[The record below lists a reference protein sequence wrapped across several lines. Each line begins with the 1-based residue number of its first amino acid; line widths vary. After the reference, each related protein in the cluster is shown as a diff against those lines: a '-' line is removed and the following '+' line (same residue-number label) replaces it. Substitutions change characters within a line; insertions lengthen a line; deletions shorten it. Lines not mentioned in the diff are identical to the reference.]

1 MKSEVSK
8 KLAAAALLLALAL
21 VSFFPIAQKMSQPQ
35 TFSHAIESLDKKQE
49 TVLEL
54 TAASTAASAAI
65 TLLPG
70 DAATP
75 IADKLADLSGYF
87 LIVLCAIFLEK
98 YLLTIM
104 AGAAFR
110 VLLPLACV
118 LLAASL
124 FFYRDTLRM
133 IAKKLAL
140 FGLALVL
147 IIPTSVWVSDTIE
160 DTYRASI
167 DATVE
172 SAKQTTDAIGEAT
185 DDNADSDTKTG
196 LSGLFSKVT
205 EGISSAAT
213 AAVDKLKSVLNDFL
227 EALAVMLV
235 TSCLIPVL
243 VLVFFVW
250 LVKLFLGVDL
260 PAPRLPA
267 RAKSPAANGSES
279 GEHGAE
285 P

>member
-75 IADKLADLSGYF
+75 IAEKLADLSGYF

-98 YLLTIM
+98 YLLTIT

-124 FFYRDTLRM
+124 FFCRDTLRM

-147 IIPTSVWVSDTIE
+147 IIPTSVWVSDTLE
-160 DTYRASI
+160 DTYRASSG
-167 DATVE
+167 ATIE

-196 LSGLFSKVT
+196 LFSKVT

-213 AAVDKLKSVLNDFL
+213 AAVDKLKHVLNDFL

-260 PAPRLPA
+260 PAPRLRA

-279 GEHGAE
+279 GEHGAK

>member
-8 KLAAAALLLALAL
+8 KIVAAALLLALAL
-21 VSFFPIAQKMSQPQ
+21 VSFFPVAQKMSQPQ

-75 IADKLADLSGYF
+75 IAEKLADLSGYF

-124 FFYRDTLRM
+124 FFCRDTLR
-133 IAKKLAL
+133 ALSKKLAL
-140 FGLALVL
+140 FALAVVL
-147 IIPTSVWVSDTIE
+147 IIPTSIFLSDSIE
-160 DTYRASI
+160 ATYRASI

-172 SAKQTTDAIGEAT
+172 SAMQTTEAIGKAT
-185 DDNADSDTKTG
+185 DENTDSEAKSG

-213 AAVDKLKSVLNDFL
+213 DAVDKLKSVLNDFL

>member
-70 DAATP
+70 DTATP

-196 LSGLFSKVT
+196 LFSKVT

-213 AAVDKLKSVLNDFL
+213 DAVDKLKSVLNDFL

-250 LVKLFLGVDL
+250 LLKLFLGVDA
-260 PAPRLPA
+260 PAPRLRA

-279 GEHGAE
+279 GKHGAE

>member
-1 MKSEVSK
+1 MHSVTTK
-8 KLAAAALLLALAL
+8 KAALAALLVLAALLSIFAVGKRASDPAYHQASIDALA
-21 VSFFPIAQKMSQPQ
+21 
-35 TFSHAIESLDKKQE
+35 EKQE

-75 IADKLADLSGYF
+75 IAEKLADLSGYF

-98 YLLTIM
+98 YLLTVM

-110 VLLPLACV
+110 VLLPLACL

-124 FFYRDTLRM
+124 FFCRDTLR
-133 IAKKLAL
+133 ALSKKLAL
-140 FGLALVL
+140 FALAVVL
-147 IIPTSVWVSDTIE
+147 IIPTSIFLSDSIE
-160 DTYRASI
+160 TTYRASI

-172 SAKQTTDAIGEAT
+172 SAMQTTEAIGKAT
-185 DDNADSDTKTG
+185 DENADSEAKGG

-205 EGISSAAT
+205 EGVSSAAT
-213 AAVDKLKSVLNDFL
+213 AAVDKLKHVLNDFL

-250 LVKLFLGVDL
+250 LLKLFLGVDA
-260 PAPRLPA
+260 PAPRL
-267 RAKSPAANGSES
+267 RAHAKPQVPDERQ
-279 GEHGAE
+279 E

>member
-21 VSFFPIAQKMSQPQ
+21 VSFFPVAQKMSQPQ

-98 YLLTIM
+98 YLLTIT

-110 VLLPLACV
+110 VLLPLACL

-124 FFYRDTLRM
+124 FFCRDTLRM

-167 DATVE
+167 GATIE

-196 LSGLFSKVT
+196 LFSKVT

-213 AAVDKLKSVLNDFL
+213 AAVDKLKHVLNDFL

-260 PAPRLPA
+260 PAPRLRA

-279 GEHGAE
+279 GEHGAK

>member
-8 KLAAAALLLALAL
+8 KIAAAALLLTLAL
-21 VSFFPIAQKMSQPQ
+21 VAFFPVAQKMSQPQ

-75 IADKLADLSGYF
+75 IAEKLADLSGYF

-110 VLLPLACV
+110 VLLPLACL

-124 FFYRDTLRM
+124 FFCRDTLR
-133 IAKKLAL
+133 ALSKKLAL
-140 FGLALVL
+140 FALAVVL
-147 IIPTSVWVSDTIE
+147 IIPTSIFLSDSIE
-160 DTYRASI
+160 ATYRASI

-172 SAKQTTDAIGEAT
+172 SAMQTTDAIGEAT

-196 LSGLFSKVT
+196 LFSKVT

-213 AAVDKLKSVLNDFL
+213 AAVDKLKHVLNDFL

-250 LVKLFLGVDL
+250 LVKLFLGVDA
-260 PAPRLPA
+260 PAPRLRA

-279 GEHGAE
+279 GEHGAK

>member
-8 KLAAAALLLALAL
+8 KIVAAALLLALAL
-21 VSFFPIAQKMSQPQ
+21 VSFFPVAQKMSQPQ

-75 IADKLADLSGYF
+75 IAEKLADLSGYF

-98 YLLTIM
+98 YLLTIT

-110 VLLPLACV
+110 VLIPLALA
-118 LLAASL
+118 LLALSL
-124 FFYRDTLRM
+124 FTCRDMLR
-133 IAKKLAL
+133 ALSKKLLL
-140 FGLALVL
+140 FSLAIVLV
-147 IIPTSVWVSDTIE
+147 IPTSVWVSDSIE
-160 DTYRASI
+160 STYRASI
-167 DATVE
+167 NASIE
-172 SAKQTTDAIGEAT
+172 SARQAT
-185 DDNADSDTKTG
+185 DTINGQAGESTDEDAKAG
-196 LSGLFSKVT
+196 LSGFFSKVT
-205 EGISSAAT
+205 EGVSSTVST
-213 AAVDKLKSVLNDFL
+213 AVEQLKHVLNSFL

-250 LVKLFLGVDL
+250 FVKLLLGAQL
-260 PAPRLPA
+260 PPPRLSAP
-267 RAKSPAANGSES
+267 KAADAPDNDQNQ
-279 GEHGAE
+279 
-285 P
+285 

>member
-21 VSFFPIAQKMSQPQ
+21 VSFFPVAQKMSQPQ

-54 TAASTAASAAI
+54 TAASTTASAAI

-75 IADKLADLSGYF
+75 IAEKLADLSGYF

-124 FFYRDTLRM
+124 FFCRDTLR
-133 IAKKLAL
+133 ALSKKLAL
-140 FGLALVL
+140 FALAVVL

-167 DATVE
+167 DATIE

-196 LSGLFSKVT
+196 LFSKVT

-213 AAVDKLKSVLNDFL
+213 AAVDKLKHVLNDFL

-250 LVKLFLGVDL
+250 LLKLFLGVDA

-279 GEHGAE
+279 GKHGAK

>member
-8 KLAAAALLLALAL
+8 KIVAAALLLALAL
-21 VSFFPIAQKMSQPQ
+21 VSFFPVAQKMSQPQ

-75 IADKLADLSGYF
+75 IAEKLADLSGYF

-124 FFYRDTLRM
+124 FFCRDTLR
-133 IAKKLAL
+133 ALSKKLAL
-140 FGLALVL
+140 FALAVVL

-167 DATVE
+167 GATIE

-185 DDNADSDTKTG
+185 DDNADSDTKT
-196 LSGLFSKVT
+196 GLFSKVT

>member
-21 VSFFPIAQKMSQPQ
+21 VSFFPVAQKMSQPQ

-54 TAASTAASAAI
+54 TAASTTASAAI

-75 IADKLADLSGYF
+75 IAEKLADLSGYF

-124 FFYRDTLRM
+124 FFCRDTLR
-133 IAKKLAL
+133 ALSKKLAL
-140 FGLALVL
+140 FALAVVL

-167 DATVE
+167 DATIE

-196 LSGLFSKVT
+196 LFSKVT

-213 AAVDKLKSVLNDFL
+213 AAVDKLKHVLNDFL

-260 PAPRLPA
+260 PAPRLRA

-279 GEHGAE
+279 GEHGAK

>member
-1 MKSEVSK
+1 MKTFFKSNIAK
-8 KLAAAALLLALAL
+8 IAALLLLGVL
-21 VSFFPIAQKMSQPQ
+21 SFCWAAPFMTQPEIYQ
-35 TFSHAIESLDKKQE
+35 RSIDSLQAKQE

-70 DAATP
+70 YTATP

-110 VLLPLACV
+110 VLLPLACL

-124 FFYRDTLRM
+124 FFCRDTLR
-133 IAKKLAL
+133 ALSKKLAL
-140 FGLALVL
+140 FALAVVL
-147 IIPTSVWVSDTIE
+147 IIPTSIFLSDSIE
-160 DTYRASI
+160 ATYRASI

-172 SAKQTTDAIGEAT
+172 SAMQTTEAIGKAT
-185 DDNADSDTKTG
+185 DENADSEAKSG

-205 EGISSAAT
+205 EGVSSAAT
-213 AAVDKLKSVLNDFL
+213 AAVDKLKHVLNDFL

-250 LVKLFLGVDL
+250 LLKLFLGVDA
-260 PAPRLPA
+260 PAPRL
-267 RAKSPAANGSES
+267 RAHTKPQAPDERQAQ
-279 GEHGAE
+279 
-285 P
+285 

>member
-21 VSFFPIAQKMSQPQ
+21 VSFFPVAQKMSQPQ

-70 DAATP
+70 DTATP

-196 LSGLFSKVT
+196 LFSKVT

-213 AAVDKLKSVLNDFL
+213 DAVDKLKSVLNDFL

-250 LVKLFLGVDL
+250 LLKLFLGVDA
-260 PAPRLPA
+260 PAPRLRA

-279 GEHGAE
+279 GKHGAE

>member
-21 VSFFPIAQKMSQPQ
+21 VSFFPVAQKMSQPQ

-75 IADKLADLSGYF
+75 IAEKLADLSGYF

-98 YLLTIM
+98 YLLTIT

-110 VLLPLACV
+110 VLLPLACL

-124 FFYRDTLRM
+124 FFCRDMLRM

-167 DATVE
+167 DATIE

-185 DDNADSDTKTG
+185 DDNADSDTKT
-196 LSGLFSKVT
+196 GLFSKVT

-250 LVKLFLGVDL
+250 LVKLFLGVDA
-260 PAPRLPA
+260 PAPRLRA

>member
-8 KLAAAALLLALAL
+8 KLLAAALLLALAL

-98 YLLTIM
+98 YLLTIT

-110 VLLPLACV
+110 VLLPLACL

-124 FFYRDTLRM
+124 FFC
-133 IAKKLAL
+133 
-140 FGLALVL
+140 
-147 IIPTSVWVSDTIE
+147 
-160 DTYRASI
+160 RA
-167 DATVE
+167 A
-172 SAKQTTDAIGEAT
+172 
-185 DDNADSDTKTG
+185 
-196 LSGLFSKVT
+196 
-205 EGISSAAT
+205 
-213 AAVDKLKSVLNDFL
+213 
-227 EALAVMLV
+227 
-235 TSCLIPVL
+235 
-243 VLVFFVW
+243 
-250 LVKLFLGVDL
+250 
-260 PAPRLPA
+260 PA
-267 RAKSPAANGSES
+267 RAYKTPGD
-279 GEHGAE
+279 G
-285 P
+285 

>member
-75 IADKLADLSGYF
+75 IAEKLADLSGYF

-124 FFYRDTLRM
+124 FFYRDTLR
-133 IAKKLAL
+133 ALSKKLAL
-140 FGLALVL
+140 FGLAVVL

-167 DATVE
+167 GATIE

-205 EGISSAAT
+205 GGHLLRRDRRRRQAQERAQRFSRGAGCDARH
-213 AAVDKLKSVLNDFL
+213 VLPHPRAGARVL
-227 EALAVMLV
+227 RLARQAFPRRGP
-235 TSCLIPVL
+235 SR
-243 VLVFFVW
+243 
-250 LVKLFLGVDL
+250 
-260 PAPRLPA
+260 PAPA
-267 RAKSPAANGSES
+267 RAGKVSRRQWQ
-279 GEHGAE
+279 
-285 P
+285 

>member
-21 VSFFPIAQKMSQPQ
+21 VAFFPVAQKMSQPQ

-98 YLLTIM
+98 YLLTIT

-124 FFYRDTLRM
+124 FFCRDTLRM

-147 IIPTSVWVSDTIE
+147 IIPTSIFLSDSIE
-160 DTYRASI
+160 ATYRASI

-172 SAKQTTDAIGEAT
+172 SAMQTTDAIGEAT

-196 LSGLFSKVT
+196 LFSKVT

-213 AAVDKLKSVLNDFL
+213 DAVDKLKSVLNDFL

-279 GEHGAE
+279 GEHGAK

>member
-1 MKSEVSK
+1 
-8 KLAAAALLLALAL
+8 
-21 VSFFPIAQKMSQPQ
+21 
-35 TFSHAIESLDKKQE
+35 
-49 TVLEL
+49 
-54 TAASTAASAAI
+54 
-65 TLLPG
+65 
-70 DAATP
+70 
-75 IADKLADLSGYF
+75 
-87 LIVLCAIFLEK
+87 
-98 YLLTIM
+98 M

-124 FFYRDTLRM
+124 FFCRDTLR
-133 IAKKLAL
+133 ALSKKLAL
-140 FGLALVL
+140 FALAVVL

-167 DATVE
+167 DATIE

-196 LSGLFSKVT
+196 LFSKVT

-213 AAVDKLKSVLNDFL
+213 AAVDKLKHVLNDFL

-260 PAPRLPA
+260 PAPRLRA

-279 GEHGAE
+279 GEHGAK